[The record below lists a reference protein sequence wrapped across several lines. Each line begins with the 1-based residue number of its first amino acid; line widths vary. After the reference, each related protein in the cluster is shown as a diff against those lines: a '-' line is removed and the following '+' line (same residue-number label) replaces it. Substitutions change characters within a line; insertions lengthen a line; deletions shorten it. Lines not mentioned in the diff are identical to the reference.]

1 MKLLLIFPAAKSKF
15 FGSGFAFRLPFLSL
29 PIIASITPSD
39 FEITVIDERVDS
51 VDFEEQYNLNDITV
65 MTPLA
70 PRAYELSDILRKKGA
85 KVVMGGMHV
94 SARPDEVLGH
104 ADSIV
109 IGEAERV
116 WPVLIEDFKKGE
128 LKQRYQ
134 ADEFINLSSLSNFN
148 REILDRGKYVPVEF
162 VETTRGCPFGCQFCC
177 VTKFF
182 GGRYRTR
189 PVNDV
194 IAEIS
199 TFKPTTKKFSLKN
212 VVFFVDDNIIG
223 DRNHAKELF
232 RKIKPY
238 KLNWLGQ
245 ASVNIAND
253 DELLTLAK
261 ESGCMGL
268 IVGFESFS
276 GAVLEDVGKKQ
287 NIKHGY
293 LEVIRKIQSYKIG
306 ILGSFILGFDQ
317 DDETIFEKYWEFVK
331 KSNLEAVYAGIMTPY
346 PGTRFFDELDRQG
359 RIFDYDWSHYDCS
372 HVVFQPKKMSPETL
386 SKGYQ
391 WTLKKSY
398 SLYSIFKRLHKT
410 KAYPLLVWPM
420 NIGFNVSVNRLLK
433 NLN

>member
-15 FGSGFAFRLPFLSL
+15 FGSSFAFRLPFLSL
-29 PIIASITPSD
+29 PIIASLTPPD
-39 FEITVIDERVDS
+39 IETTIIDERIDTI
-51 VDFEEQYNLNDITV
+51 DFEKHYDLIGITL

-70 PRAYELSDILRKKGA
+70 PRAYEISDILRKKGT

-94 SARPDEVLGH
+94 SARPEEVLEH

-116 WPVLIEDFKKGE
+116 WPTLIEDFKKGK

-134 ADEFINLSSLSNFN
+134 ADEFINLASLSNFN
-148 REILDRGKYVPVEF
+148 REVLNRDKYVPVEF

-182 GGRYRTR
+182 GGKYRTR
-189 PVNDV
+189 PVDDV
-194 IAEIS
+194 ITEIN
-199 TFKPTTKKFSLKN
+199 TFKPTTKRFSLKN

-223 DRNHAKELF
+223 DKNHAKELF
-232 RKIKPY
+232 KKIKPY

-245 ASVNIAND
+245 ASVNLVND

-268 IVGFESFS
+268 VVGFESFS

-287 NIKHGY
+287 NIKHDY
-293 LEVIRKIQSYKIG
+293 LEVIRKIQSYRIG
-306 ILGSFILGFDQ
+306 ILGSFIFGFDQ

-331 KSNLEAVYAGIMTPY
+331 KSHLEAVYAGIMTPY
-346 PGTRFFDELDRQG
+346 PGTRFFDELNNQG

-386 SKGYQ
+386 SKGYR

-420 NIGFNVSVNRLLK
+420 NIGFSLSVNRLLK
-433 NLN
+433 NFD